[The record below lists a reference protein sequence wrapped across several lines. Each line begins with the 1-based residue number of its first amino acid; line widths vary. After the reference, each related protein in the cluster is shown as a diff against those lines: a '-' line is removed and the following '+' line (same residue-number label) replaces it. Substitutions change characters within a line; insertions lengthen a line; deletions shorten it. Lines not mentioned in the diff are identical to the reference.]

1 MRSRPSYAFEGVRSD
16 AGRRRLRGTIPPLHF
31 RGGLMVVTRIAPM
44 SVARI
49 AGVLYA
55 LMGLVFGGFVSLA
68 SIGGA
73 MTGTAEGALGG
84 MMAFGAAAV
93 FMFPIIYGF
102 FGFLMTL
109 IGAALYN
116 VLAGVLGGIEIET
129 Q

>member
-1 MRSRPSYAFEGVRSD
+1 M
-16 AGRRRLRGTIPPLHF
+16 I
-31 RGGLMVVTRIAPM
+31 VTRIGPM

-73 MTGTAEGALGG
+73 MTGAGASNGLGG
-84 MMAFGAAAV
+84 MMMFGAAAV

-109 IGAALYN
+109 VGAALYN
-116 VLAGVLGGIEIET
+116 VLAGVLGGIEVDMR
-129 Q
+129 

>member
-1 MRSRPSYAFEGVRSD
+1 
-16 AGRRRLRGTIPPLHF
+16 
-31 RGGLMVVTRIAPM
+31 MVVTRIAPI

-68 SIGGA
+68 SLGGA
-73 MTGTAEGALGG
+73 MTGAAQGPLGG
-84 MMAFGAAAV
+84 MMMFGAAAV
-93 FMFPIIYGF
+93 FMFPIVYGF

-116 VLAGVLGGIEIET
+116 VLAGVLGGIEIDM

>member
-1 MRSRPSYAFEGVRSD
+1 
-16 AGRRRLRGTIPPLHF
+16 
-31 RGGLMVVTRIAPM
+31 MVVTRVGPM

-73 MTGTAEGALGG
+73 MAGAANESGLGG
-84 MMAFGAAAV
+84 MMALGAAAV

-129 Q
+129 R

>member
-1 MRSRPSYAFEGVRSD
+1 
-16 AGRRRLRGTIPPLHF
+16 
-31 RGGLMVVTRIAPM
+31 MVVTRIGPM

-55 LMGLVFGGFVSLA
+55 LLGLVFGGFVSLA

-73 MTGTAEGALGG
+73 MSGAVAPTGVGG
-84 MMAFGAAAV
+84 MMMFGAAAV

-109 IGAALYN
+109 VGAALYN
-116 VLAGVLGGIEIET
+116 VLAGVLGGVEIDMR
-129 Q
+129 